1 VATILL
7 AIGDSALRSACIAQ
21 LEAAGHA
28 PVLLDRPLAA
38 LTLTRR
44 VAWDA
49 ACVDGSRLGRATL
62 GLLPA
67 TSPSPVVGLGVD
79 DRALQSSIVL
89 PLEAE
94 RLLSTL
100 ELVMSGGEAAL
111 QAGAL
116 RLDRSRRLALSSG
129 REVALTR
136 TEFRLLEVLFE
147 RQPGEV
153 GLLEVLSSVWGY
165 TEGRGTSELVRA
177 HVRNLRA
184 KLAEIGLPDAVR
196 SRRGRGYALAV

>member
-1 VATILL
+1 LATVLL
-7 AIGDSALRSACIAQ
+7 ALGDSSLQQACLAQ

-28 PVLLDRPLAA
+28 PVLLPRPLAA
-38 LTLTRR
+38 LTLARR
-44 VAWDA
+44 VSWDA
-49 ACVDGSRLGRATL
+49 ACVDGSETGRAAL
-62 GLLPA
+62 RLLPA
-67 TSPSPVVGLGVD
+67 SSAAPVLGLGVED
-79 DRALQSSIVL
+79 AALRASIEL
-89 PLEAE
+89 PVAAE
-94 RLLSTL
+94 RLLSAL
-100 ELVMSGGEAAL
+100 EEMLAGADAGL
-111 QAGAL
+111 RAGAL
-116 RLDRSRRLALSSG
+116 RLDRGRRLALSAG

-153 GLLEVLSSVWGY
+153 SLIDVLSSVWGY

>member
-1 VATILL
+1 MATILL
-7 AIGDSALRSACIAQ
+7 AIGDTALREACVAQ

-38 LTLTRR
+38 LTLARR
-44 VAWDA
+44 VDWDA
-49 ACVDGSRLGRATL
+49 ACVDASQLGRGSL
-62 GLLPA
+62 GLLQA
-67 TSPSPVVGLGVD
+67 TSLAPIIGLGIED
-79 DRALQSSIVL
+79 AALQASIAL
-89 PLEAE
+89 PLVAE
-94 RLLSTL
+94 RLLSKL
-100 ELVMSGGEAAL
+100 EELTGGGETQL

-116 RLDRSRRLALSSG
+116 RLDRGRRLALSYG
-129 REVALTR
+129 REVTLTR

-147 RQPGEV
+147 HQPGEV